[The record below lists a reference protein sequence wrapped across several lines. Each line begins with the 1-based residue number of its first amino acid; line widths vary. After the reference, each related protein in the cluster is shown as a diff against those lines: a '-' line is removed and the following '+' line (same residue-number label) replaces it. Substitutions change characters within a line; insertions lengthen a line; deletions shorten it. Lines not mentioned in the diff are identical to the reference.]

1 MGALD
6 GVRVID
12 FGQYI
17 AGPMTG
23 MLLADQGAEVI
34 KVDPPGGPV
43 WDAPANATWNRGK
56 RSIVLDLKTESD
68 LETARRLITSADVVI
83 ENFRPGVMDRL
94 GLGAVAMTEA
104 DPRLVYTSL
113 PGFASDDPR
122 RDVAAWEGVVGAST
136 ATYFAR
142 GVFQMEDS
150 PRPVYTALPIAS
162 TYAAFQAATAIGIAL
177 VAREGGGSDSS
188 MPAGSD
194 SSMPRGRGQRV
205 EVPLF
210 DGMFGALGYRGQHP
224 LTLRGLASLTTTQY
238 ICGDDRWVQ
247 FHSGNQNVPEFME
260 LAGIS
265 HWPEEGLFEPE
276 RREELDEKFRAL
288 FQTRTAQEWEDLI
301 AKAGSEAT
309 VCRTSA
315 EWIPHPHAR
324 ASQAIVDVKDP
335 VLGQTSQP
343 GLNVRMS
350 GTPGVIA
357 PRHALDADRD
367 AILAEIGGTSA
378 AAAASAEAPGA
389 AEPKLGALAGVRV
402 LDLCIILAGPT
413 AGRTLAEYGADVIK
427 IDAPYRS
434 DSVIFFTD
442 VSRAKRSILLDLKTP
457 EGLEVFWELVDSADV
472 VVQNYRA
479 GVAER
484 LGIGYEQVRKRKPE
498 IVYASLNSYGHVGP
512 WADRPGHE
520 QLAQAATGMQ
530 VRFGGDGPPQ
540 LQTNAINDYGTGFMG
555 AYGVALALLH
565 RARTGEGQHIDSA
578 LAYTGVS
585 LQTQFITDYEGHV
598 WDEARGQDA
607 LGDGP
612 LHRAYEASD
621 GWLFLGARREDLE
634 RLETSAGLEGIASLE
649 GDALA
654 GALETAIGSGT
665 VEEWVAKLVAAS
677 AGAHR
682 VVELARELMEDPWV
696 IEHGLSLTR
705 EHMERGPVTTTG
717 PAARLS
723 RTPLVPGRPAP
734 TPGSDGREILDEV
747 GLGDRYDALVE
758 AGVVRVEGVAA
769 G

>member
-23 MLLADQGAEVI
+23 MLLADQGADVT

-43 WDAPANATWNRGK
+43 WDAAANATWNRGK
-56 RSIVLDLKTESD
+56 RSIVLDLKAEDD
-68 LETARRLITSADVVI
+68 LETARRLIATADVVI
-83 ENFRPGVMDRL
+83 ENFRPGVMDRI
-94 GLGAVAMTEA
+94 GLGATAMTEA
-104 DPRLVYTSL
+104 DRRLIYASL
-113 PGFASDDPR
+113 PGFAADDPR

-142 GVFQMEDS
+142 GAFQMEDS
-150 PRPVYTALPIAS
+150 PRPIYTALPIAS
-162 TYAAFQAATAIGIAL
+162 SYAAFQAATAIAAAL
-177 VAREGGGSDSS
+177 VARDRDGV
-188 MPAGSD
+188 
-194 SSMPRGRGQRV
+194 GQRI

-224 LTLRGLASLTTTQY
+224 TSLRGLAALTTTQY
-238 ICGDDRWVQ
+238 LCGDDRWVQ
-247 FHSGNQNVPEFME
+247 FHSGNQNVPEFMQ

-276 RREELDEKFRAL
+276 RREELDEKFTAL
-288 FQTRTAQEWEDLI
+288 FKTRTAQEWEDLI
-301 AKAGSEAT
+301 AEAGSEAT

-324 ASQAIVDVKDP
+324 ASEAIVDVDDP
-335 VLGQTSQP
+335 VLGRTSQP

-350 GTPGVIA
+350 GTPGEIT
-357 PRHALDADRD
+357 PRHPLDADRD
-367 AILAEIGGTSA
+367 AILEETASA
-378 AAAASAEAPGA
+378 SEPPAAASQQELRA
-389 AEPKLGALAGVRV
+389 ALEGVRV

-442 VSRAKRSILLDLKTP
+442 VSRAKRSILLDLKSP

-472 VVQNYRA
+472 IVQNYRA
-479 GVAER
+479 GVADR
-484 LGIGYEQVRKRKPE
+484 LGIGYEQVRQRKPE
-498 IVYASLNSYGHVGP
+498 IVYASLNSYGHLGP

-530 VRFGGDGPPQ
+530 VRFGGDGPPM

-565 RARTGEGQHIDSA
+565 RNRSGEGQHIDGA

-612 LHRAYEASD
+612 LHRAYQAND
-621 GWLFLGARREDLE
+621 GWLFLGARRQDLE
-634 RLETSAGLEGIASLE
+634 RLETSAGLEGIAGLE

-654 GALETAIGSGT
+654 RALETAIATDSVDG
-665 VEEWVAKLVAAS
+665 WVAKLVAAG

-682 VVELARELMEDPWV
+682 VVEDARDLMLDPWV
-696 IEHGLSLTR
+696 VEHGLSLTR
-705 EHMERGPVTTTG
+705 EHMDRGLITTTG
-717 PAARLS
+717 PTARLS

-734 TPGSDGREILDEV
+734 TPGSDAREILEEV
-747 GLGDRYDALVE
+747 GLSDRYDTLVE